1 MVQREGLKYGNNP
14 SSACLH
20 WDRWWAL
27 HFGDSI
33 ASVIH
38 INTLA
43 SPLHVNLGNK
53 CSVHSI
59 ILMVQMPCHAH
70 RVQLMTITE
79 PRFGMNSSWP
89 LLMEK

>member
-1 MVQREGLKYGNNP
+1 M
-14 SSACLH
+14 AIILH
-20 WDRWWAL
+20 LAVGIGTDGGPL

-38 INTLA
+38 INTPA
-43 SPLHVNLGNK
+43 SPLHVNLAQLILLGNK

-70 RVQLMTITE
+70 RVQLMMITE
-79 PRFGMNSSWP
+79 PRFGMNSSRP